1 MTKASASTR
10 LPLEDAFFVP
20 STRTFT
26 VCATAGFKAFLTKP
40 ELRGCSVE
48 EYRSTVL
55 ARVPSTRTSALPRLA
70 ALCAIQATLRALL
83 MEVRLA
89 EAPAALA
96 YLRVPPDAFVIFCV
110 LQAPV

>member
-1 MTKASASTR
+1 
-10 LPLEDAFFVP
+10 
-20 STRTFT
+20 
-26 VCATAGFKAFLTKP
+26 
-40 ELRGCSVE
+40 
-48 EYRSTVL
+48 
-55 ARVPSTRTSALPRLA
+55 LA